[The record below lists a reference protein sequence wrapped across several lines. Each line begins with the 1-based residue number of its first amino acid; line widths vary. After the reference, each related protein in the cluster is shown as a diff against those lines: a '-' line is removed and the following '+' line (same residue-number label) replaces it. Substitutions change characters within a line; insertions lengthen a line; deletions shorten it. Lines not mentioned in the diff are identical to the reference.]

1 MCGCRRGAGDGGGG
15 GGVRA
20 VDGIPLQTR
29 SITTSTTITKS
40 ISGRTLRRA
49 GGVAPTYT
57 QTTTTLVPLDVID
70 TAVWGP
76 PMWRI
81 LHVLSLRAP
90 AAAWLNVPTALD
102 GALPCPECRTHF
114 HEWVLAQPLDTSVVT
129 GPRDWVAALHNAVND
144 RLSRAAWT
152 MDEVLA
158 AYGPLTKADAVAALG
173 VVRGMIGS
181 VGLAALDALI
191 AATP

>member
-1 MCGCRRGAGDGGGG
+1 
-15 GGVRA
+15 
-20 VDGIPLQTR
+20 
-29 SITTSTTITKS
+29 
-40 ISGRTLRRA
+40 
-49 GGVAPTYT
+49 
-57 QTTTTLVPLDVID
+57 
-70 TAVWGP
+70 
-76 PMWRI
+76 MWRV
-81 LHVLSLRAP
+81 LHILSLRAP
-90 AAAWLNVPTALD
+90 AAAWAGIPAALD

-114 HEWVLAQPLDTSVVT
+114 HEWVVAQPLTAAGD

-158 AYGPLTKADAVAALG
+158 AYGPLTKADAVAALE
-173 VVRGMIGS
+173 VVRGMVGS